1 MEDIKKEM
9 GKNEFRELAKDME
22 PVIAQM
28 EEVLKRNDVTNLV
41 SLTMDVEGYFHFQP
55 HNSDWEFKRLNT
67 DSRPKL
73 SMTICEDL

>member
-28 EEVLKRNDVTNLV
+28 EEVLKRHDVTNLV
-41 SLTMDVEGYFHFQP
+41 YCIID
-55 HNSDWEFKRLNT
+55 K
-67 DSRPKL
+67 
-73 SMTICEDL
+73 